1 MEGGEAC
8 DELWVSK
15 IVSGEKEL
23 FRPLL
28 KRYEKQVYG
37 MGFSFLHSAN
47 DAADF
52 SQEVF
57 LKVYKNLGS
66 FEGRSRFSTWLYKIA
81 YNTAVNKVNRRKEY
95 LTLAEGSSAG
105 EASGDFGE
113 SGDVGGAALWAH
125 TPEREL
131 IRNAV
136 REGVREAVRGLP
148 ERYRICIDLAFFY
161 ERSYEEI
168 EGITGFPLNTIKSH
182 VFRGKKIL
190 REKLACFEGEL
201 C

>member
-1 MEGGEAC
+1 MEDAA
-8 DELWVSK
+8 DELLVSK
-15 IVSGEKEL
+15 IASGEKEL
-23 FRPLL
+23 FRLLL

-37 MGFSFLHSAN
+37 MGFSFLRSAN

-57 LKVYKNLGS
+57 LKVYKNLGC

-95 LTLAEGSSAG
+95 LTLAEGAAEG
-105 EASGDFGE
+105 
-113 SGDVGGAALWAH
+113 GGAENDLSEAGGVPLWAH

-136 REGVREAVRGLP
+136 KEAVREAVRELP
-148 ERYRICIDLAFFY
+148 ERYRVCIDLAFFY

-182 VFRGKKIL
+182 VFRAKKIL
-190 REKLACFEGEL
+190 RERLACFEGES